1 MSSDITARRPFP
13 YQAHTVTTTTIDRV
27 TLTAGEVAPGD
38 RHLST
43 DRSAAA
49 HIAAPSPGPTIPT
62 PVFGATDRRRG
73 TLTGIV
79 IAVIAAIT
87 RFWYLQL
94 PTDSG
99 TPVFDEKHYV
109 PQGWQVLTGGNWIED
124 NPAYGLVVH
133 PPVGKWLLAIGEGLF
148 GYTPLGWRFMSAVSG
163 IAIVVMIYLVVR
175 RMTRSTLIG
184 AIAGVFAICDGVLFV
199 QSRLGMLDIFQALF
213 VVAAFTAII
222 ADRDQVRE
230 RMHRVFIEGRI
241 NDSPYGPRLGFRWY
255 RFTAGVM
262 LGLTCGT
269 KWSGI
274 YYVIIFTLLS
284 LGFDVAA
291 RRAYHV
297 QRPWLGVLRRDL
309 IPAGF
314 TMAVMP
320 VLIYLA
326 TFIPWF
332 SSETSVYRYEVGN
345 AIGTG
350 GTWAWVPGAWRSLW
364 YYEAGILEFHS
375 HLTNSAGNHHPWESK
390 PWVWPMSLRPMLYA
404 LSNGPDQCGG
414 GDCVRAQ
421 MLIGSPAMWWLS
433 IPMLLWGLWAWFVR
447 RDWRY
452 AAVVVGYAV
461 GYLPWFIELDRQM
474 YFFYATVLAPF
485 LVMGLALVCGD
496 ILRGTRRATPGTRPE
511 RQALAVLLVALYVGV
526 VVANFAWLWPILTG
540 SPISPELWRNQI
552 WLPSWG

>member
-1 MSSDITARRPFP
+1 M
-13 YQAHTVTTTTIDRV
+13 
-27 TLTAGEVAPGD
+27 TLTVGGRALDDRPGD
-38 RHLST
+38 HPGTEAST
-43 DRSAAA
+43 P
-49 HIAAPSPGPTIPT
+49 HPAAPAAGPRIPT
-62 PVFGATDRRRG
+62 PLFGAPDRLRG
-73 TLTGIV
+73 LIVGLVITLVAT
-79 IAVIAAIT
+79 IT
-87 RFWYLQL
+87 RFWALNQ

-99 TPVFDEKHYV
+99 TPIFDEKHYV

-133 PPVGKWLLAIGEGLF
+133 PPIGKWMLAIGESMF
-148 GYTPLGWRFMSAVSG
+148 GYTPMGWRFVSALSG

-184 AIAGVFAICDGVLFV
+184 AIAGIFAICDGVLVV

-213 VVAAFTAII
+213 VVAAFTALI

-230 RMHRVFIEGRI
+230 RMHRVYLEGRI
-241 NDSPYGPRLGFRWY
+241 DDSPYGPRLGFRWY

-262 LGLTCGT
+262 IGLICGT

-274 YYVIIFTLLS
+274 YYVIFFTLLA

-291 RRAYHV
+291 RKAYHV
-297 QRPWLGVLRRDL
+297 QRPWRGVLLRDVL
-309 IPAGF
+309 PSG
-314 TMAVMP
+314 MSLAVMP
-320 VLIYLA
+320 IVIYFI

-332 SSETSVYRYEVGN
+332 SSETSVYRYQVGN
-345 AIGTG
+345 TIGTG
-350 GTWAWVPGAWRSLW
+350 GPWSWVPGAWRSLW
-364 YYEAGILEFHS
+364 YYEAGILKFHEG
-375 HLTNSAGNHHPWESK
+375 LTNSAGNHHPWESK

-433 IPMLLWGLWAWFVR
+433 IPMLLWGMWAWFVR

-452 AAVVVGYAV
+452 AAVVVGYAA

-485 LVMGLALVCGD
+485 LVMGLALACGD
-496 ILRGTRRATPGTRPE
+496 ILRGSRRFTPGTRPE
-511 RQALAVLLVALYVGV
+511 RQILAVLVVAIYVGV
-526 VVANFAWLWPILTG
+526 VVANFAWLWPILTA
-540 SPISPELWRNQI
+540 SPISPTTWRQQI